1 MDLKKLF
8 NDCFKETNQINLLQ
22 IGANDGTQSDLF
34 RNLIIEYKI
43 NSNLLEPIPDYYNLL
58 INNYS
63 NYNWVKCH
71 NLAIT
76 TEDGEREMKYVPKI
90 DELPEWTMGLG
101 TFDDKKNYLGSG
113 KGGYMLSEDYSN
125 SEIYKKVMDEVKT
138 IKVKTSTLDTFI
150 KENNI
155 KNIDI
160 YISDTEGFDWIIFN
174 QLDLKKF
181 NPKIICME
189 THTLGEDQNNLIDE
203 KLIKNGYDIIE
214 KEWDTI
220 AIKK

>member
-1 MDLKKLF
+1 MNLNELI
-8 NDCFKETNQINLLQ
+8 NECFEDTNQLTLLQ
-22 IGANDGTQSDLF
+22 IGANDGQQSDLF
-34 RNLIIEYKI
+34 RDLIIEYKI
-43 NSNLLEPIPDYYNLL
+43 KSNLLEPIPEFYNLL
-58 INNYS
+58 VKNYS

-76 TEDGEREMKYVPKI
+76 TDDGEREMRYVPKI
-90 DELPEWTMGLG
+90 EGLPEWTMGLG
-101 TFDDKKNYLGSG
+101 TFDDEKNFLGSG
-113 KGGYMLSEDYSN
+113 KGGHMLSEDYSN
-125 SEIYKKVMDEVKT
+125 SEIYKKCMNEVKT
-138 IKVKTSTLDTFI
+138 INVNTSTLDSFI
-150 KENNI
+150 KKNDI

-174 QLDLKKF
+174 QLDLNIF

-203 KLIKNGYDIIE
+203 KLIKNGYNIIK
-214 KEWDTI
+214 KEWDTL

>member
-1 MDLKKLF
+1 MDLKKLI
-8 NDCFKETNQINLLQ
+8 NDCFEETTQIHLLQ
-22 IGANDGTQSDLF
+22 IGANDGKQSDLF
-34 RNLIIEYKI
+34 RNLIIEYRI

-58 INNYS
+58 IKNYS
-63 NYNWVKCH
+63 NYDWVKCH

-90 DELPEWTMGLG
+90 DGLPEWTMGLG
-101 TFDDKKNYLGSG
+101 TFDEDKNFLGSG

-125 SEIYKKVMDEVKT
+125 SEIYKKVMNEVRT
-138 IKVKTSTLDTFI
+138 INVKTSTLNSFI
-150 KENNI
+150 KKNDI

-160 YISDTEGFDWIIFN
+160 YVSDTEGFDWVIFN
-174 QLDLKKF
+174 QLDLNIF

-189 THTLGEDQNNLIDE
+189 THTLGDIQNNLIDE
-203 KLIKNGYDIIE
+203 KLIKNGYVIIE
-214 KEWDTI
+214 KELDTI